1 MPTVTPD
8 GEALWTVNVRDFDL
22 EEVETCKGYQRLRMN
37 LLNNAVGD
45 FSLSLPDNHVAYDAL
60 SSEGSGI
67 VVRPLGNPEVTMSG
81 YITDV
86 YVTENRDSPVGG
98 ITVVGLTDEILL
110 AGEIGYPDTSTDITT
125 GPSTMTLGVEND
137 SETGPAETAMKAF
150 VANNIG
156 PAAGITRRRYPF
168 LNVPAT
174 AGLGTSGTWTSRF
187 DNLLTLCQQIAIN
200 GGLAFRIAQSAPG
213 ELTFYVWEPTFNI
226 EARFSVNA
234 GNLTSAVMSLRAP
247 NQTDVIV
254 GGDGEGTAR
263 IFTRRETAG
272 LEATYGRRMSKFMSR
287 QSVTDYAELQQEL
300 DVELQEGLPE
310 GGITLYPVELPTL
323 RYGVDYRLG
332 DKVSAIVRGI
342 ELIQPVRRVVIEYE
356 PGRAPDIVPTVGLP
370 IGDGE
375 MPEDAPIVRDMIRNV
390 QSGMRS

>member
-1 MPTVTPD
+1 MPHLTPD
-8 GEALWTVNVRDFDL
+8 GEALWAVNVRDIDL
-22 EEVETCKGYQRLRMN
+22 QEIETCKGYEKLRMN

-60 SSEGSGI
+60 TAEGAGI
-67 VVRPLGNPEVTMSG
+67 VARPLGHSDVTMSG
-81 YITDV
+81 FVTDV
-86 YVTENRDSPVGG
+86 YVTENRDSEVGG
-98 ITVVGLTDEILL
+98 VTVVGLTDDILL
-110 AGEIGYPDTSTDITT
+110 AGEVGYPNTAVDVPTGSTTT
-125 GPSTMTLGVEND
+125 FGVEND
-137 SETGPAETAMKAF
+137 SETGPAETVLKAF

-168 LNVPAT
+168 LNIPAT
-174 AGLGTSGTWTSRF
+174 TGLGTSGTWTSRF

-200 GGLAFRIAQSAPG
+200 GGLSFRVAQSAPG
-213 ELTFYVWEPTFNI
+213 ELTLYVWEPTFNV

-287 QSVTDYAELQQEL
+287 QSITDYAELQQEL

-310 GGITLYPVELPTL
+310 GGITLYPVELPSL
-323 RYGVDYRLG
+323 RYGVHYRLG
-332 DKVSAIVRGI
+332 DEVSAIVRGI

-356 PGRAPDIVPTVGLP
+356 PGRSVDVIPTVGLP

-390 QSGMRS
+390 NSGMRN